1 MKSYFDYQ
9 TVDVLKYN
17 IYYNPKIKNKYLDEI
32 ITDCE
37 IDDNFFESHYE
48 EWDYD
53 FLKDLD

>member
-9 TVDVLKYN
+9 TVDVLK
-17 IYYNPKIKNKYLDEI
+17 YNPKIKNKYLDEI